1 MNLAQENIRRDNIDD
16 EYYRHDGRQ
25 DKSRWS
31 KLVYTLITLLIVGNV
46 AQFMLIIRHK
56 NDIGELELSNGK
68 LLQSLKTQ

>member
-31 KLVYTLITLLIVGNV
+31 KLAYILIALLIVGNV
-46 AQFMLIIRHK
+46 AQFLLIIRHK
-56 NDIGELELSNGK
+56 NDIGELELSNG
-68 LLQSLKTQ
+68 

>member
-46 AQFMLIIRHK
+46 AQFMLIIQHK
-56 NDIGELELSNGK
+56 NDIGELELSNE
-68 LLQSLKTQ
+68 